1 MIQSAETRLDG
12 NTLVVRIPMRF
23 RPRGGHARTVDSRC
37 WRRTPSFRLSEMVEG
52 GSFEQEEAPWRL
64 VETAQPRPSLGCEM
78 GLFNARGAPAASCS
92 CGNGVSSGAVS
103 RRARATAPTASG
115 GA

>member
-37 WRRTPSFRLSEMVEG
+37 WSRAPSFRLSEMVQG

-64 VETAQPRPSLGCEM
+64 VETAQPCRSLGCEM
-78 GLFNARGAPAASCS
+78 DLFNARCAPAASRS
-92 CGNGVSSGAVS
+92 CRNGIGSRAVS
-103 RRARATAPTASG
+103 RR
-115 GA
+115 